1 MPLANARN
9 IPNFLD
15 AMNRG
20 LHIPMTEMAQLSD
33 GAAKGQ
39 ARSPM
44 KPVIEKTLT
53 NFLDESRPQD
63 RIMVFFIG
71 HGVAIDNEM
80 YLAPIEGELNNAATL
95 IPLKWVYEQMAKCPA
110 RQKVLVVDVNRLNP
124 GHGLE
129 RPNGGPMDPKE
140 DAALNA
146 PPPGVQVWT
155 ACTAGQQSYELDDAL
170 MGLFLDELDTAL
182 VTDEKSKGL
191 KDKIQHPEDPLP
203 MERLR
208 DLVNAGMK
216 RELSDFKL
224 EQTSRLSGEEAQDGA
239 PYDKSAPPAPAIVL
253 ATPPKG
259 DSAKVLSVLN
269 EIGVPPLK
277 PSRDDTGVHLKDL
290 PPFPMDKM
298 KDYPDGGDDTP
309 LRKAILKAR
318 EMIYAVS
325 TAPPP
330 DPLADD
336 VGKIRQELKVNLSVL
351 KEEYRKPA
359 DEPRFKKQIE
369 MDERKIADLL
379 LSLQEALED
388 LKSAGDDAATG
399 RAKETKRWQTNYDF
413 MLARLEAQIAY
424 LFEYQSMLGQ
434 MRKQL
439 PDLGPG
445 QTGWRLASQV
455 ALKGDTQGKKLAK
468 DSNKHLDAIIKD
480 NPGTPWEVLAKR
492 EKLTALG
499 LEWQGTKSE

>member
-1 MPLANARN
+1 
-9 IPNFLD
+9 
-15 AMNRG
+15 
-20 LHIPMTEMAQLSD
+20 
-33 GAAKGQ
+33 
-39 ARSPM
+39 
-44 KPVIEKTLT
+44 
-53 NFLDESRPQD
+53 
-63 RIMVFFIG
+63 
-71 HGVAIDNEM
+71 
-80 YLAPIEGELNNAATL
+80 
-95 IPLKWVYEQMAKCPA
+95 
-110 RQKVLVVDVNRLNP
+110 
-124 GHGLE
+124 
-129 RPNGGPMDPKE
+129 
-140 DAALNA
+140 
-146 PPPGVQVWT
+146 
-155 ACTAGQQSYELDDAL
+155 
-170 MGLFLDELDTAL
+170 
-182 VTDEKSKGL
+182 L

-216 RELSDFKL
+216 RELSEFKL
-224 EQTSRLSGEEAQDGA
+224 EQTARLAGEEAKDGA

-253 ATPPKG
+253 AAPPKG
-259 DSAKVLSVLN
+259 DSAKAQSVLN

-298 KDYPDGGDDTP
+298 KDYPDSGSDDAP

-318 EMIYAVS
+318 EVIYAVS
-325 TAPPP
+325 TVSTAKLPPA
-330 DPLADD
+330 LAEE
-336 VGKIRQELKVNLSVL
+336 VRKIRQELKVDLSVM

-359 DEPRFKKQIE
+359 NEPQFKKQIE

-379 LSLQEALED
+379 LSLQETLED
-388 LKSAGDDAATG
+388 LKTAGDNPETG
-399 RAKETKRWQTNYDF
+399 RAKETKRWQANYDF
-413 MLARLEAQIAY
+413 TLARLEAQIAY